1 MLAEL
6 SSGGVLSTPARNY
19 AQKVVRRSEHL
30 EVRNIIIGE
39 EHAKLKSAVTR
50 RKMILSGKRKVI
62 DGKHVL
68 TVPEILS
75 GLETTE
81 EITKKRKTTGVK
93 KSRRRARNVVEV
105 SNEESEASQDESL
118 VILDCIEVES

>member
-1 MLAEL
+1 MKA
-6 SSGGVLSTPARNY
+6 
-19 AQKVVRRSEHL
+19 
-30 EVRNIIIGE
+30 
-39 EHAKLKSAVTR
+39 AVTR

-62 DGKHVL
+62 DGKHVV

-75 GLETTE
+75 GLETAE

-93 KSRRRARNVVEV
+93 KSRGRVQNVVEA